1 MELLFCVVYPGVGG
15 SSGIV
20 RRNLSSAALNDSRV
34 GFCLTSFGNL
44 FHNDGP
50 MKKNYL

>member
-15 SSGIV
+15 SSGMTS
-20 RRNLSSAALNDSRV
+20 RNLSSVALNDSRV
-34 GFCLTSFGNL
+34 DFCLTSFGNR

-50 MKKNYL
+50 MRKN